1 MQRKTLIIIG
11 LLAVL
16 SAAISWWLQP
26 AASVPAATE
35 RPGFTVPDFTWQDFA
50 GQQHQLSAFAG
61 KPVVLHFWA
70 SWCAPCRTEF
80 PLLQQAA
87 RDMPE
92 VIFLA
97 ISSDSDRAKAEQML
111 AEVGVTQPPAN
122 LLLAWDPQKTVTYD
136 IFLTAAF
143 PETIIL
149 DRQHRQRRKIANV
162 VAWEDPTIRDYLHGL
177 AKN

>member
-1 MQRKTLIIIG
+1 MLRKILIFAG
-11 LLAVL
+11 LLAAL
-16 SAAISWWLQP
+16 GGALFWWAQP
-26 AASVPAATE
+26 AATAPATKE

-50 GQQHQLSAFAG
+50 GQHHQLSAFAG

-87 RDMPE
+87 RDLPD

-97 ISSDSDRAKAEQML
+97 ISSDSDRAKAEKML
-111 AEVGVTQPPAN
+111 AEVGVTQPTAN

-162 VAWEDPTIRDYLHGL
+162 VAWEDPAIRDYLSGL